1 MGRRHS
7 LADISDALV
16 IGGLAAL
23 ALLIIVGP
31 VEPALGRLYIGRTFC
46 VVVLAGLGSVPG
58 TVVAG
63 LILGIAEQI
72 VLTTAG
78 AAWAPA
84 VAFGI
89 LLVVLAVRPAGL
101 FGR

>member
-1 MGRRHS
+1 MEP
-7 LADISDALV
+7 
-16 IGGLAAL
+16 GLD
-23 ALLIIVGP
+23 
-31 VEPALGRLYIGRTFC
+31 RLYIGRTFC

-58 TVVAG
+58 TIVAG
-63 LILGIAEQI
+63 LILGVAESI
-72 VLTTAG
+72 VLSTAG

-89 LLVVLAVRPAGL
+89 LLIVLAVRPAGL